1 MIFGHLKKH
10 RQRYFFYD
18 NDLSVMEKIRKLVG
32 KKFEKVAGSVISQP
46 NYFEFNKKGVS
57 KGNAI
62 TKLCNERNIP
72 LDSVMTFGNAQN
84 DISMFELSPWSFA
97 VENASEVAKAS
108 AKFTTLSNN
117 QDGVAHAIEKYVL
130 EA

>member
-1 MIFGHLKKH
+1 
-10 RQRYFFYD
+10 
-18 NDLSVMEKIRKLVG
+18 
-32 KKFEKVAGSVISQP
+32 
-46 NYFEFNKKGVS
+46 
-57 KGNAI
+57 
-62 TKLCNERNIP
+62 
-72 LDSVMTFGNAQN
+72 MTFGNAQN

>member
-1 MIFGHLKKH
+1 
-10 RQRYFFYD
+10 
-18 NDLSVMEKIRKLVG
+18 MEKIRKLVG